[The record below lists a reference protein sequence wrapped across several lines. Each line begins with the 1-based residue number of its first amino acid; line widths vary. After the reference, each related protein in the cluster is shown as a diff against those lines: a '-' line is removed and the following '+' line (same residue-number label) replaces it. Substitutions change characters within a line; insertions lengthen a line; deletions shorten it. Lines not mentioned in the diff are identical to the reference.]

1 MASPQQPSPGVYYQS
16 VINNGQTAANRTLGI
31 LPAAGRAV
39 RMSGL
44 PKFLLPSTP
53 SGTPL
58 LAVHA
63 QAMSDH
69 VRRVCIVTRP
79 IYADLVHSLE
89 LPTNA
94 TVITAD
100 TATMSESVLTAL
112 EVQHERTILGMPDT
126 DIFEGTNPYAD
137 LSDAQLDAAPWGV
150 AVWETKPWQVGR
162 LGSTRLEGNHVATVS
177 DKDPERD
184 YGWHWGALSWASNED
199 AAILP
204 EDPHV
209 GYALAR
215 AIDSGSTGEA
225 VRMAGTYWDLG
236 TPSEYARY
244 LLRAEL

>member
-1 MASPQQPSPGVYYQS
+1 MGLHTVQLALNYHLSVEQDGHITAYGTIGV
-16 VINNGQTAANRTLGI
+16 

-63 QAMSDH
+63 QAMSES
-69 VRRVCIVTRP
+69 VRRVSIVTRP
-79 IYADLVHSLE
+79 IYADLVHSLD
-89 LPTNA
+89 LPSNT

-100 TATMSESVLTAL
+100 TATMSESVLVAL
-112 EVQHERTILGMPDT
+112 EVHHDRVILGMPDT
-126 DIFEGTNPYAD
+126 DIFEDLNPYA
-137 LSDAQLDAAPWGV
+137 LLAATDDVAPGWGV
-150 AVWETKPWQVGR
+150 AVWHTKPWQSGR
-162 LGSTRLEGNHVATVS
+162 LGSTLLDGSSVKTVA

-184 YGWHWGALSWASNED
+184 YGWHWGALSWSCD
-199 AAILP
+199 QDKTILA

-215 AIDSGSTGEA
+215 AIDSGSRGHALRVE
-225 VRMAGTYWDLG
+225 GTYWDLG

-244 LLRAEL
+244 LLRSES